1 MERYKFFRKSKDLE
15 RSETNN
21 KTAAFD
27 VLFSLNNK
35 NKMRQA
41 NISKHNLKCGNQVIL
56 FLITDGEN
64 SITLM

>member
-1 MERYKFFRKSKDLE
+1 MERYKFSHKNKK
-15 RSETNN
+15 SETNN
-21 KTAAFD
+21 KITAFN

-35 NKMRQA
+35 NKIRQA
-41 NISKHNLKCGNQVIL
+41 NISKHNLKCGNQVIQ